1 MSKIDI
7 KIRYNTAFPTKSDK
21 KWRVIVG
28 GVQNLVDDIEIH
40 SKCFSTQDIVLDD
53 EGNDVE
59 KFHIS
64 TLAKTFSIKNT
75 KGTLKAIIK

>member
-28 GVQNLVDDIEIH
+28 GVQNLVDDVEIH
-40 SKCFSTQDIVLDD
+40 SKSFSTQDIVLDED
-53 EGNDVE
+53 GKQIE
-59 KFHIS
+59 KYHIS

-75 KGTLKAIIK
+75 KGTIKAIIK